1 MFQCKKMENSFIEN
15 LMEITTSPQKI
26 NDFVYFCY
34 VLQERTG
41 CKGRRCNLEEMVK
54 KMVEAS
60 RKDGSVKVNDFV
72 EACEQ
77 NTELIQALFLL
88 SKNRLCF

>member
-1 MFQCKKMENSFIEN
+1 MENSFIEN
-15 LMEITTSPQKI
+15 LMEITTSLQKI

-41 CKGRRCNLEEMVK
+41 CKGRRCNLVEMVK

-60 RKDGSVKVNDFV
+60 RKDGAVKVNDFV

-77 NTELIQALFLL
+77 NRELIQPLFLL

>member
-1 MFQCKKMENSFIEN
+1 MENSFIEN